1 MDQAEIT
8 SDMKT
13 LHLLLTSALTS
24 LFMMALTSRAS
35 TEYDFSY
42 SFPVGGTVV
51 TGTLFG
57 DQSGDYVINVTNVTV
72 NGLSSPIR
80 LSRWDGGAFV
90 SLPPIVSFDA
100 TNSNFF
106 FGGALPQGGAFWLD
120 GLFRDQ
126 ANYSPGIG
134 GTTQTL
140 VPANWSLTPVPE
152 PSSSLLWFLPFG
164 FQAVRCLSK
173 RK

>member
-8 SDMKT
+8 SHMKT
-13 LHLLLTSALTS
+13 LHLLFTSAVTS
-24 LFMMALTSRAS
+24 LFMMAFAARAS
-35 TEYDFSY
+35 TEYNFSY

-72 NGLSSPIR
+72 SGLSSPIR

-120 GLFRDQ
+120 GQFRDQ
-126 ANYSPGIG
+126 ANFSPGVG
-134 GTTQTL
+134 GSTQTL
-140 VPANWSLTPVPE
+140 VPQNWSLTPVPE
-152 PSSSLLWFLPFG
+152 PSGSLLLLLPFG
-164 FQAVRCLSK
+164 FKAVRRLSK